1 MRISTGTL
9 HATSYQAISRS
20 QSEFYRLTTQFSS
33 NKRINSAA
41 DDPVGAVQASALKS
55 ALATNSQYARNQT
68 NAQNRL
74 QSTESTL
81 SDIVDV
87 FATVDEAILQA
98 GNATLS
104 ASDKRTLAQTLSS
117 RLDQLVSLANSQDEN
132 GQYLFAGFNSTV
144 TPFALTSTGAAYFGD
159 NGAQA
164 LQVSTSVNM
173 QTNVPGSELFMN
185 VRGGNG
191 VIATSASTTNTGT
204 GLINNGSVIDATG
217 YNGSAFSVTFA
228 NGAAGLEYSVVNTT
242 TGATVLANQP
252 YVAGTAIQIPQVAAG
267 TPTVSMTISGTP
279 TAGDQFSLTP
289 APVTDVFQTIQSA
302 IAALNQNAAGTL
314 SNTALA
320 DAMRQASASLD
331 QSLDQVLSVRGRMG
345 NALAELDR
353 QIDQNLR
360 QDTTL
365 QGQVSAIVD
374 LDYAKA
380 ATDLTQAQ
388 LAYQAAQAVYSKL
401 GKQSLFDYL

>member
-55 ALATNSQYARNQT
+55 ALAANSQYARNQT

-87 FATVDEAILQA
+87 FSTMDETILQA

-104 ASDKRTLAQTLSS
+104 ASDKRTLAQTLTS
-117 RLDQLVSLANSQDEN
+117 RLDQLMSLANAKDEN
-132 GQYLFAGFNSTV
+132 GLYLFAGFNSTV
-144 TPFALTSTGAAYFGD
+144 TPFALTPTGANYMGD
-159 NGAQA
+159 NGSQA
-164 LQVSTSVNM
+164 LQVSSSVSM
-173 QTNVPGSELFMN
+173 STNVPGSELFMN
-185 VRGGNG
+185 IRGGNG
-191 VIATSASTTNTGT
+191 VIATAASAANAGT
-204 GLINNGSVIDATG
+204 GIVDNGSVLDATG
-217 YNGSAFSVTFA
+217 YNGSAFSITFA
-228 NGAAGLEYSVVNTT
+228 NGGTGLEYSVVNTT
-242 TGATVLANQP
+242 TGVTVLANQP
-252 YVAGTAIQIPQVAAG
+252 YSAGTAIQIPQVLAG

-279 TAGDQFSLTP
+279 VAGDQFSLTP
-289 APVTDVFQTIQSA
+289 APLTDVFQTIQSA
-302 IAALNQNAAGTL
+302 ITALNQNAAGTL

-320 DAMRQASASLD
+320 DVMRQATNNLD

-353 QIDQNLR
+353 QVDQNLR

-380 ATDLTQAQ
+380 ATELSQAQ
-388 LAYQAAQAVYSKL
+388 LAYQAAKAVYSKL